1 MSHILDSESRVLVFS
16 VDPDDPMTQ
25 PSHGQDG
32 SCWKRSTGDPRPG
45 ERSHNQQT
53 IINAIKN
60 GIPAVLFCL
69 KIIYLRMATVMASGD
84 VAHGQMTS
92 GFKP

>member
-32 SCWKRSTGDPRPG
+32 SRWKRSTGDPRPG
-45 ERSHNQQT
+45 ERSHNQET
-53 IINAIKN
+53 ITNAIKN
-60 GIPAVLFCL
+60 VIPAVFLS
-69 KIIYLRMATVMASGD
+69 KNDIPAYGNRHGLR
-84 VAHGQMTS
+84 
-92 GFKP
+92 